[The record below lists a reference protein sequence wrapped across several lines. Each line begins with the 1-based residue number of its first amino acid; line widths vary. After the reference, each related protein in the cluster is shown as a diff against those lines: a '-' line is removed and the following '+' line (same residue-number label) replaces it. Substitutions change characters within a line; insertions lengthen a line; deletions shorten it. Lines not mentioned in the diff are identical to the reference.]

1 MIIEKIKNLKKEASR
16 KIEVLEDFIQLT
28 GTIVGDIEKDVL
40 KNEFEKEL
48 KEAGLYDEIDEDGYI
63 KGTYGN
69 ATKINNFC
77 KKYEY
82 FHGVSIV
89 KIENKNDK
97 WVNFLTSAGSEFA
110 LAIGNRDKEIKFEE
124 GVE

>member
-1 MIIEKIKNLKKEASR
+1 MLKKGFEG
-16 KIEVLEDFIQLT
+16 KILFDNFVELT
-28 GTIVGDIEKDVL
+28 GMIFGEDEVKSLLEEWET
-40 KNEFEKEL
+40 EL
-48 KEAGLYDEIDEDGYI
+48 REVDLYDEIDEDGYI

-89 KIENKNDK
+89 KVENKNDK

>member
-1 MIIEKIKNLKKEASR
+1 MTKVEMLKKGFEG
-16 KIEVLEDFIQLT
+16 KILFDNFVELT
-28 GTIVGDIEKDVL
+28 GMIFGEDEVKSLLEEWET
-40 KNEFEKEL
+40 EL
-48 KEAGLYDEIDEDGYI
+48 REVDLYDEIDEDGYI

-89 KIENKNDK
+89 KVENKNDK

>member
-89 KIENKNDK
+89 FVSIPF
-97 WVNFLTSAGSEFA
+97 FLW
-110 LAIGNRDKEIKFEE
+110 IC
-124 GVE
+124 